1 MSNLDLGAMADADS
15 LRLFV
20 AARASGLRFAE
31 LRGLPPPIARKQ
43 SVWKPG
49 RSWPVSGRSSSMPAA
64 LAYVWAGPGGV
75 LLVRHHFVFARLS
88 TQPPGLHYFL
98 LASGTGHLQ
107 SEQDLAQLVAFNPRN
122 SKTKNSYAVLGFEL
136 SIGGTKCI
144 KSNKFNTHTHI
155 PSSHFSFFPESV

>member
-1 MSNLDLGAMADADS
+1 MAMADADS

-107 SEQDLAQLVAFNPRN
+107 SEQD
-122 SKTKNSYAVLGFEL
+122 
-136 SIGGTKCI
+136 
-144 KSNKFNTHTHI
+144 
-155 PSSHFSFFPESV
+155 

>member
-1 MSNLDLGAMADADS
+1 
-15 LRLFV
+15 
-20 AARASGLRFAE
+20 
-31 LRGLPPPIARKQ
+31 
-43 SVWKPG
+43 
-49 RSWPVSGRSSSMPAA
+49 MPAA

-144 KSNKFNTHTHI
+144 KSNKFNTHTHSLI
-155 PSSHFSFFPESV
+155 SFFVFPESV